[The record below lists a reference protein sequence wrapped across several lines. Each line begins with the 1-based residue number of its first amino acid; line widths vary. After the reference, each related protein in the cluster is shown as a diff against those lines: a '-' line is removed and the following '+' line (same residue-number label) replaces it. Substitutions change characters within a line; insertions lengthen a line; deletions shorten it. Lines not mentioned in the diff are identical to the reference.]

1 MTSAN
6 PSLPRPPSYYFKPVK
21 VEPEPTEQD
30 KSNVE
35 QNVKKSN
42 VEQNVKKSH
51 SAPDL
56 FEPSAKRI
64 LRSCTPFTSSTP
76 PPTPY
81 LQTSMIDRWLL
92 DPMP

>member
-21 VEPEPTEQD
+21 VEPEPTEQV
-30 KSNVE
+30 KMNVE
-35 QNVKKSN
+35 ENL
-42 VEQNVKKSH
+42 KKSH
-51 SAPDL
+51 SVPDL

-64 LRSCTPFTSSTP
+64 LRSSIPIISSTP

-81 LQTSMIDRWLL
+81 LQNSIINRWLL